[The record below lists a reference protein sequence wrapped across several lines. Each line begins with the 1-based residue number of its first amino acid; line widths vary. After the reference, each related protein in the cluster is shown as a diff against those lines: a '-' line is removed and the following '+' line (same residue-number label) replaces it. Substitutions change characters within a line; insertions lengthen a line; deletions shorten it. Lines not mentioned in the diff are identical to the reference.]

1 MNSDFT
7 MYMVKKMIRD
17 DKGLESS
24 SNLQKRT
31 AKFISVRKSVQD
43 QHTMHAFT
51 CIQFLYEHACLV
63 GFYLLVIPQ
72 IE

>member
-31 AKFISVRKSVQD
+31 DI
-43 QHTMHAFT
+43 
-51 CIQFLYEHACLV
+51 
-63 GFYLLVIPQ
+63 
-72 IE
+72 